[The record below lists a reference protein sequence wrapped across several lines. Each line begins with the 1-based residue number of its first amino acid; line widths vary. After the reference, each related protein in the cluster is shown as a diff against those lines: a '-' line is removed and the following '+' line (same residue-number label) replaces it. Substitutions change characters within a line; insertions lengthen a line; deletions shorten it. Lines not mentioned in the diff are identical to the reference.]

1 MDTNIM
7 VHANLSEDPKTG
19 FLWLHIF
26 QRSAK
31 TTESQRIYA
40 GNSRL
45 GSRQTGCQP
54 PPRWKAPLQFIISPK
69 HLTIS
74 NSKQKIQT

>member
-7 VHANLSEDPKTG
+7 AHANLSEDPKTG

-31 TTESQRIYA
+31 TTESQRLYA
-40 GNSRL
+40 GNSRMEC
-45 GSRQTGCQP
+45 R
-54 PPRWKAPLQFIISPK
+54 
-69 HLTIS
+69 
-74 NSKQKIQT
+74 